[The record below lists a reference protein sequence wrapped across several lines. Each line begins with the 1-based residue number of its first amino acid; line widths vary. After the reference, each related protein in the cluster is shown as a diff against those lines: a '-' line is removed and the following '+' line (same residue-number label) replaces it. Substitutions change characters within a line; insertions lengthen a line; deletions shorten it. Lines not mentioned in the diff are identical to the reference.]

1 MGTTVAP
8 NRPLRFP
15 ARATDTYGMVLL
27 LILLDYLVIATLSE
41 NDWGKVCIVF
51 LQGIT
56 IWFALSVSRSHRIWQ
71 VLAIA
76 YLVLSVLAAII
87 TALAPGAGDLG
98 RRLTILG
105 GLLLLVTPF
114 VISRRIAS
122 HMVVSTETVMG
133 AISVYLLI
141 GMSFA
146 YIYLTIDTL
155 IPAPFFVGLETANIN
170 NYLFF
175 SYTTLTT
182 VGYGNLIP
190 AGTVGQTF
198 AMLEALIGQ
207 IYLVIVVARLASLW
221 GQRRPERAPLRTGSP
236 GAAPGDDQGTG
247 DDLSSHD

>member
-76 YLVLSVLAAII
+76 YLVLSVLTAII
-87 TALAPGAGDLG
+87 TARAPGAGDLG

-155 IPAPFFVGLETANIN
+155 IPAPFFVGL
-170 NYLFF
+170 
-175 SYTTLTT
+175 
-182 VGYGNLIP
+182 GNSDHQQLPLLQLYHAHHGRLRQSDTGRHCGSDIRH
-190 AGTVGQTF
+190 AGS
-198 AMLEALIGQ
+198 AH
-207 IYLVIVVARLASLW
+207 
-221 GQRRPERAPLRTGSP
+221 RA
-236 GAAPGDDQGTG
+236 
-247 DDLSSHD
+247 DLSRHRRGETGLSLGAEASGTSASATRFPRRGSCR

>member
-8 NRPLRFP
+8 KRPLHFP
-15 ARATDTYGMVLL
+15 SRATDTYGMVLL
-27 LILLDYLVIATLSE
+27 LILLDYLAIATLTE
-41 NDWGKVCIVF
+41 NNWGKVCIVF

-56 IWFALSVSRSHRIWQ
+56 IWFALGVSRSHRIWQ
-71 VLAIA
+71 MLAIA
-76 YLVLSVLAAII
+76 YLALSVLTVII
-87 TALAPGAGDLG
+87 AALAPGAGDLG
-98 RRLTILG
+98 KRLTILG

-122 HMVVSTETVMG
+122 HTVVSTETVMG

-146 YIYLTIDTL
+146 YIYLTVDTL
-155 IPAPFFVGLETANIN
+155 IPTPFFAGQETATIN
-170 NYLFF
+170 NYFFF

-182 VGYGNLIP
+182 VGYGDLVP
-190 AGTVGQTF
+190 AGNVGQTF

-207 IYLVIVVARLASLW
+207 IYLVIVVARLVALW
-221 GQRRPERAPLRTGSP
+221 GQRRPERAPLRP
-236 GAAPGDDQGTG
+236 GLPVEAPTDDQGTG